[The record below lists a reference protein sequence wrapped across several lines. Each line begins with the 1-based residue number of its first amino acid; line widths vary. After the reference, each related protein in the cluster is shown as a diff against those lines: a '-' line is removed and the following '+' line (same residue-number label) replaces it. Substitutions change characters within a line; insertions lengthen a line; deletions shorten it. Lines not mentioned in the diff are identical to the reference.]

1 MMRRPR
7 PRRALLPAALLL
19 SVGIGGL
26 LSLASNAAGAS
37 SSGLSSL
44 NGAGTE
50 GTAHSPAAPVQPPN
64 TGTSNS
70 SVKVYK
76 HGRLVTYGNQAIH
89 YNYPKPSYVPAGQ
102 ALYEEFC
109 SSCHGNDAAGST
121 RAPNLVGLGP
131 ATIDFWVTTG
141 RMPAENQNAVEAP
154 RKPQKLS
161 DLQALEIAAFVN
173 SLDPSEP
180 AIPTVQTK
188 GADLAVGA
196 ELFALNCAA
205 CHTITGVGDEL
216 AYSTSAPSLRVAT
229 PTQVA
234 EAIRTGP
241 ANMPRFTG
249 NLTDAQVRD
258 VVAFVT
264 QEVQREANPG
274 GFALGGVGPVAE
286 GFVALLF
293 GVGGLALVGFWIG
306 DRS

>member
-1 MMRRPR
+1 MTRARQL
-7 PRRALLPAALLL
+7 RALLPAALLVA
-19 SVGIGGL
+19 VGIGGL
-26 LSLASNAAGAS
+26 LSLASDAAAAS

-50 GTAHSPAAPVQPPN
+50 GTAHSPVAPVQPPN

-76 HGRLVTYGNQAIH
+76 HGRLVAYGNQAIR
-89 YNYPKPSYVPAGQ
+89 YSYPPTSYVPAGQ

-109 SSCHGNDAAGST
+109 SSCHGTEAAGST

-154 RKPQKLS
+154 RKPAKLS

-180 AIPTVQTK
+180 AIPTVNTK

-205 CHTITGVGDEL
+205 CHTITGAGDEL
-216 AYSTSAPSLRVAT
+216 AYSTSAPSLRAAT
-229 PTQVA
+229 PTQAA

-258 VVAFVT
+258 VVAYVT
-264 QEVQREANPG
+264 QEIQHQSNPG
-274 GFALGGVGPVAE
+274 GLALGGVGPVAE